1 MRRKWQRA
9 VVAFTLIEITMV
21 AGIIGG
27 SQGSYTGALKR
38 AKRTACAHNLRQ
50 IYQGLLM
57 VDLTEGRLPRISFY
71 SKDSRKD
78 PHSLL
83 RAIGSSFAP
92 VLVCPTMPEDLKK
105 SGCTYI
111 FNDTLSGKSLTAVG
125 NPSRTWLL
133 MGMTAVMR
141 DKKDPK
147 RLAGK
152 QPHSGGV
159 NVLYADGHVE
169 WTKTPPVLVK
179 PKKGTDEGEAPAG
192 ESEAPA
198 GEPKREAPPT
208 GPSIHL
214 PRVPTVP
221 RP

>member
-9 VVAFTLIEITMV
+9 VVAFTLIEVTIV

-27 SQGSYTGALKR
+27 SQGSYAGALKR
-38 AKRTACAHNLRQ
+38 AKREACAHNLRQ

-57 VDLTEGRLPRISFY
+57 AELTEGRLPQISFY

-83 RAIGSSFAP
+83 RALGPSFAP
-92 VLVCPTMPEDLKK
+92 VLVCPTMPEDIKK
-105 SGCTYI
+105 SGCTYV
-111 FNDTLSGKSLTAVG
+111 FNDTLSAKSFAAVR

-141 DKKDPK
+141 DKEDPK
-147 RLAGK
+147 KLAGK

-159 NVLYADGHVE
+159 NVLSADGHVE
-169 WTKTPPVLVK
+169 GTKTPPVLVK
-179 PKKGTDEGEAPAG
+179 PEKKTEAG
-192 ESEAPA
+192 EEPA
-198 GEPKREAPPT
+198 EEPEQEAPPA

-214 PRVPTVP
+214 PRVPSVP